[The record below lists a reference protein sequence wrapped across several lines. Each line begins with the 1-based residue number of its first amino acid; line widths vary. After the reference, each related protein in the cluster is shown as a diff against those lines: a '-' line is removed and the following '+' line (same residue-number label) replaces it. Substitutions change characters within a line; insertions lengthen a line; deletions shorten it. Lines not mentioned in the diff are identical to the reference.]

1 MDLNE
6 YKAAIQANLAT
17 YESCRDYLSKE
28 HLGEFVLIFGG
39 KVQGVYPSACE
50 ASQTGRQT
58 GERPRAVV
66 RIVPTGQPTVDRS
79 DIRTF
84 PIPLAEPL
92 LKTA

>member
-1 MDLNE
+1 M
-6 YKAAIQANLAT
+6 
-17 YESCRDYLSKE
+17 R
-28 HLGEFVLIFGG
+28 
-39 KVQGVYPSACE
+39 GVYPSAGE

-66 RIVPTGQPTVDRS
+66 KIVPTGQPTVDRS

-84 PIPLAEPL
+84 PVEVQAEPL